1 MIIFK
6 PDGAHGMY
14 SWPHVLLAT
23 AGAVAAW
30 YWLRREN
37 DLKPDQ
43 YAIA

>member
-1 MIIFK
+1 
-6 PDGAHGMY
+6 
-14 SWPHVLLAT
+14 VLLAT

-37 DLKPDQ
+37 DPKLDQ